1 MIVARGLL
9 NRGFYYQSTV
19 KRGRKANQ
27 ERTTFEAPIENDV
40 FKAYRNQV

>member
-1 MIVARGLL
+1 MDAKVMKG
-9 NRGFYYQSTV
+9 SK